1 MSVTTILD
9 RDMAGTRGEPARDL
23 TALFDPRSVAVV
35 GATSDPN
42 KWGNWIA
49 VHALRGA
56 DRRSVY
62 LVNRRGEEILGQ
74 QSYRTI
80 NDLPEAPD
88 LAVVAVPVA
97 GFEAAVDEALAV
109 GARAIVGISGGL
121 GESGPEG
128 LARQEALVRR
138 VRAAGALLLGP
149 NCLGV
154 LDAATGLDLTTD
166 DMPVG
171 SVGLISQ
178 SGNLALELGLLLER
192 IGMGWSRFASLGN
205 QADVTLADLVRSYAE
220 HDLTK
225 VIAIYCEDFADG
237 RRFVDAVTDAAL
249 LGKPT
254 VLITVG
260 SSHASQRASRSHT
273 GALTSDSAVVDA
285 ACVAA
290 GVVRV
295 ATPAQMATAL
305 QALTQP
311 KRPRGPRVA
320 ILADGGGHGAVAA
333 DLVESLGLQV
343 PAFSSELSDRIRT
356 ELRPTASA
364 GNPIDM
370 AGSGEQDITS
380 FARVIGVLV
389 ESAEVDSVLV
399 TGYFGGYGGYSHSL
413 REGELATGH
422 AIAAIVAGGDCPVA
436 LQTMHEDRA
445 APRILR
451 AAGVPVYSHVDDAA
465 AALELLSRAGAPRP
479 LAPVGPTADPVT
491 DNEYWTARHLLSSYG
506 VQFVPGGPAAS
517 RDEAFAVAR
526 EVGYP
531 LVVKALSVGG
541 SSLDHKSDAGGVVL
555 GIGGPDELAEAVGDL
570 QARLAP
576 RLMTVERFAELGTGL
591 ELIIGARWDPRFG
604 PVVLVGL
611 GGVYTEVFGDI
622 RLALAPVDEGQ
633 ARELVLGLRG
643 APMLLGVRGRP
654 PLAVEAAAA
663 AIAAL
668 SRTAAAHP
676 EVEEIEV
683 NPLFVSPET
692 AVGLDARLVL
702 RATHR
707 P

>member
-1 MSVTTILD
+1 MSVATILD
-9 RDMAGTRGEPARDL
+9 RDMAGTRGAAARDL
-23 TALFDPRSVAVV
+23 TALFDPGSVAIV

-49 VHALRGA
+49 GHALRGA

-74 QSYRTI
+74 PSYRTLSE
-80 NDLPEAPD
+80 LPEPPE
-88 LAVVAVPVA
+88 LAVVAVPA
-97 GFEAAVDEALAV
+97 SSFEATVDEALAI
-109 GARAIVGISGGL
+109 GTRAIVGISGGL

-138 VRAAGALLLGP
+138 VRAAGAVLLGP

-166 DMPVG
+166 DMPIG

-192 IGMGWSRFASLGN
+192 VGMGWSRFASLGN

-225 VIAIYCEDFADG
+225 AIAIYCEDFADG
-237 RRFVDAVTDAAL
+237 RGFIEAVTDAAL

-285 ACVAA
+285 ACAAA

-295 ATPAQMATAL
+295 ATPAQMVTAL
-305 QALTQP
+305 QALSQP
-311 KRPRGPRVA
+311 KRPRGRRVA
-320 ILADGGGHGAVAA
+320 ILADGGGHGAIAA
-333 DLVESLGLQV
+333 DLVDALGLQV
-343 PAFSSELSDRIRT
+343 SAFSGELAERVRS
-356 ELRPTASA
+356 ELRPTASV

-380 FARVIGVLV
+380 FARVIRVLV
-389 ESAEVDSVLV
+389 DSDEIDAVLV
-399 TGYFGGYGGYSHSL
+399 TGYFGGYGGYSHAL
-413 REGELATGH
+413 REGELATAH
-422 AIAAIVAGGDCPVA
+422 AIGTIVEAADCPLIVH
-436 LQTMHEDRA
+436 TMHEDRA

-451 AAGVPVYSHVDDAA
+451 AAGVPVYDHVDDAA
-465 AALELLSRAGAPRP
+465 AALELLTRAGVPHP
-479 LAPVGPTADPVT
+479 LQPVGPAAEPVR
-491 DNEYWTARHLLSSYG
+491 DSEYWTARSLLASYG
-506 VQFVPGGPAAS
+506 VPFVPGGPAAS
-517 RDEAFAVAR
+517 GDEAVKVA
-526 EVGYP
+526 EQVGYP
-531 LVVKALSVGG
+531 VVVKALG
-541 SSLDHKSDAGGVVL
+541 LDHKSDAGGVVL
-555 GIGGPDELAEAVGDL
+555 GLTGPAELAAAVADL
-570 QARLAP
+570 QTRLAP
-576 RLMTVERFAELGTGL
+576 RLMTVEQMAELSTGV
-591 ELIIGARWDPRFG
+591 ELIAGARWDPRFG

-611 GGVYTEVFGDI
+611 GGVYTEVLRDI
-622 RLALAPVDEGQ
+622 TLALAPVDDEQ
-633 ARELVLGLRG
+633 ARELLLGLRG
-643 APMLLGVRGRP
+643 APMLLGARGRP
-654 PLAVEAAAA
+654 PVDVDGAAA

-668 SRTAAAHP
+668 SRAAAAHP

-702 RATHR
+702 RAPHR